1 MATPPTL
8 IPADDGLVARASG
21 VWAQDKLF
29 FLGRYMDIFSTGMKS
44 KWPRRIYVDLMAGPG
59 RCRTRDTGEEFQ
71 GSPVLA
77 LQTKTPFAEVVL
89 IESDPEAFAAL
100 RARVEDAN
108 TGRVA
113 TLIPGDCNDPAVIDR
128 VRGLIGSGLALL
140 FVDLIG
146 LNVRFETIRAITRGL
161 HVDLVVTF
169 PDMDVKRN
177 ADQADRDRWTAFFG
191 GTRWQDAVARWACH
205 RAPEGSVPA
214 MLVNLYRRELRDQL
228 GYAYS
233 AATRPM
239 VNSKRATLYRPLFA
253 SRHELGLKFWNSIS
267 KRDRN
272 GQGDL
277 FV

>member
-1 MATPPTL
+1 M
-8 IPADDGLVARASG
+8 VARASG
-21 VWAQDKLF
+21 VWARDKLF
-29 FLGRYMDIFSTGMKS
+29 FLAKYMDIFATGMKF
-44 KWPRRIYVDLMAGPG
+44 KWPHRVYVDLMAGPG

-89 IESDPEAFAAL
+89 IESDQEAFAAL
-100 RARVEDAN
+100 RARVKDADI
-108 TGRVA
+108 GRTA
-113 TLIPGDCNDPAVIDR
+113 TLIHGDCNEPAVIAHIR
-128 VRGLIGSGLALL
+128 NHVGSGLGLL

-146 LNVRFETIRAITRGL
+146 LDVRFETIRAITRGR
-161 HVDLVVTF
+161 HVDLIVTF

-191 GTRWQDAVARWACH
+191 GTRWQDAVARWQAH

-228 GYAYS
+228 GYTHS
-233 AATRPM
+233 AAVRPM

-253 SRHELGLKFWNSIS
+253 SRDELGLKFWNRIS
-267 KRDRN
+267 QRDRN

>member
-21 VWAQDKLF
+21 AWAQDKLF
-29 FLGRYMDIFSTGMKS
+29 FLAQYMGIFATGMKF
-44 KWPRRIYVDLMAGPG
+44 KWPHRVYVDLMAGPG
-59 RCRTRDTGEEFQ
+59 RCRIRDTGEEFP
-71 GSPVLA
+71 GSPLLA

-89 IESDPEAFAAL
+89 VESDPEAFAAL
-100 RARVEDAN
+100 SARVERAN
-108 TGRVA
+108 TGRA
-113 TLIPGDCNDPAVIDR
+113 AMIIKGDCNDRAIIDHIKSR
-128 VRGLIGSGLALL
+128 IGPGLGLL

-146 LNVRFETIRAITRGL
+146 LDVRFETIRAITSGI

-191 GTRWQDAVARWACH
+191 GTRWQEAVARWQAH
-205 RAPEGSVPA
+205 RTPEGSVPA

-228 GYAYS
+228 GYTHS
-233 AATRPM
+233 AAVRPM